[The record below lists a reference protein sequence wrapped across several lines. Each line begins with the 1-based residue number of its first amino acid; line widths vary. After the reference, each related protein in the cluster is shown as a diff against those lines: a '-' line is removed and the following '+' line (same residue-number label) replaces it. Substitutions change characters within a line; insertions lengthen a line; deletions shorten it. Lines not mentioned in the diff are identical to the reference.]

1 MGNVDKLREKIQ
13 LDVNNPW
20 SDLKG
25 DLLSLVD
32 EIEEEI
38 ERDYM
43 KLPVDADGVP
53 IRVSDEVLNKNKP
66 TDIYKVTSIADNG
79 YLRIYRDTAR
89 IHSSQ
94 CRLVKP
100 RTLEDVLAEFAAEVE
115 QDNNTIETARKYANE
130 IRELLGGDA
139 E

>member
-1 MGNVDKLREKIQ
+1 MLMDSLGKLREYASRYHRVSGQMTEMSRIA
-13 LDVNNPW
+13 
-20 SDLKG
+20 
-25 DLLSLVD
+25 D
-32 EIEEEI
+32 EIEREI
-38 ERDYM
+38 EERYM

-53 IRVSDEVLNKNKP
+53 IRVGDEVFNTNKP

-79 YLRIYRDTAR
+79 YLRIYHDTAR

-100 RTLEDVLAEFAAEVE
+100 RTLTDVLADLFERKMSVTDAE
-115 QDNNTIETARKYANE
+115 RE
-130 IRELLGGDA
+130 IRELMGGDA